1 MGFADSDLTSDA
13 FLGGALTILQ
23 PAHGYRAGVDP
34 VLLAASVPAK
44 AGQSILELGCG
55 AGVASLCL
63 DHRVAG
69 LSIDGVEV
77 QADYADLA
85 TRNAEANGQDMSVH
99 VADLRSLPE
108 TVKARRFD
116 HVIMNPPY
124 YSRDEGTAAA
134 DPGRDAALAGETPL
148 EDWLSVAAKRL
159 APKGYLSLINDVRRL
174 PELLTGLSG
183 RLGGIE
189 VLPLAARVGR
199 APHLV
204 LVRARKGARG
214 AFRLYAPCVM
224 HEGARHE
231 RDGES
236 YTQQISAVLRD
247 GAPLPFPTR

>member
-1 MGFADSDLTSDA
+1 MGFADSDLTRDA

-44 AGQSILELGCG
+44 AGQSVLELGCG

-63 DHRVAG
+63 GHRVAG

-85 TRNAEANGQDMSVH
+85 TRNAAANNQDMSVQ
-99 VADLRSLPE
+99 VADLRALPE

-124 YSRDEGTAAA
+124 YLRDEGTAAA
-134 DPGRDAALAGETPL
+134 DPGRDTALAGETPL

-174 PELLTGLSG
+174 PELLMGLSG

-204 LVRARKGARG
+204 LVRARKGGRG

-231 RDGES
+231 RDAES

-247 GAPLPFPTR
+247 GAALPFPTR